1 MEERPCRW
9 SFKYEKRGLGILF
22 EDPEGIRVLAEDRF
36 DLGCGSVAAA
46 DPDDLGRVPCEET
59 SLMEIRVFR
68 EERF

>member
-1 MEERPCRW
+1 VEALQCCR
-9 SFKYEKRGLGILF
+9 SFKYEKRGLVVLF